1 MRRIMLMVFA
11 VALFGLLGGTTTAMA
26 SSSSGK
32 SNAKRCNNPGGGNSK
47 HGCKPCP
54 AGQERHGSK
63 CRPKPCPP
71 GKVRGSDGK
80 CKPKPCPA
88 GQERHGSKCKPKPC
102 PAGQVRDKHGDCK
115 PPPVHCDD
123 DEINVGGHCVPR
135 PPSGPCSKADL
146 VLLEDLLK
154 GTGGLVCVYLGEN
167 APNASKDLD
176 CPEAALALPI
186 DNLLGAC
193 LYLPPAEVD
202 RGEGGGTPEI
212 PGIPE
217 IPGGLPELPE
227 LPGLPMPGGDP
238 HEALAGL
245 LHILCGCAS

>member
-1 MRRIMLMVFA
+1 MRRILLMVFA
-11 VALFGLLGGTTTAMA
+11 VAMFGLLGSTAA
-26 SSSSGK
+26 QANSSSGG
-32 SNAKRCNNPGGGNSK
+32 SNAKRCSNPGGGNSK

-63 CRPKPCPP
+63 CRPKPCP
-71 GKVRGSDGK
+71 
-80 CKPKPCPA
+80 A
-88 GQERHGSKCKPKPC
+88 GQERHGSTCKPKPC
-102 PAGQVRDKHGDCK
+102 PNGQVRNGSGTCQ

-135 PPSGPCSKADL
+135 PVSGPCSKADL

-167 APNASKDLD
+167 APNASKDID
-176 CPEAALALPI
+176 CPDAALALPI

-202 RGEGGGTPEI
+202 RGDGGGTPEI
-212 PGIPE
+212 PGLP
-217 IPGGLPELPE
+217 GLPEFPE
-227 LPGLPMPGGDP
+227 LPGLPMPGDNP
-238 HEALAGL
+238 QDALTDL
-245 LHILCGCAS
+245 LHTLCGCAS